1 VRAQRAQAGIRHND
15 ARGVVR
21 NALLLG
27 SENAWLRNNVS
38 TLPFVRRAVN
48 RFMPGEQLEDAL
60 AASAELQRL
69 GIGAVLTRLG
79 ENITDVAAADET
91 AGHYITVARE
101 ARARS
106 LDCHISVKLTQL
118 GLDVDPQHCQANLL
132 TLADETARQ
141 GINLWIDM
149 EQSSYVERT
158 LDMRRAL
165 RVHPHAGVCL
175 QAYLYRTADD
185 LASLLPLGGG
195 IRLVKGAYREPSN
208 IAYPRKKDVDENYF
222 RLATQLLA
230 ATATGLRP
238 VFGTHDRQLIDRI
251 LRHAEELR
259 IARDAY
265 EFHLLFGI
273 QRDEQ
278 LRLAQAG
285 HRVKTLISYGE
296 QWFPWYM
303 RRLAERPANLM
314 FVAKSMFSN

>member
-1 VRAQRAQAGIRHND
+1 M
-15 ARGVVR
+15 
-21 NALLLG
+21 
-27 SENAWLRNNVS
+27 S

-48 RFMPGEQLEDAL
+48 RFMPGERMADAL

-79 ENITDVAAADET
+79 ENIRDVAAADET
-91 AGHYITVARE
+91 AQHYITVARE
-101 ARARS
+101 VRARS

-118 GLDVDPQHCQANLL
+118 GQDVDPQHCQANLL
-132 TLADETARQ
+132 TLADETARD
-141 GINLWIDM
+141 GVHLWIDM

-158 LDMRRAL
+158 LDMRRSL
-165 RVHPHAGVCL
+165 RAYPHAGVCL

-185 LASLLPLGGG
+185 LASIIPLGGG
-195 IRLVKGAYREPSN
+195 IRLVKGAYREPPAM
-208 IAYPRKKDVDENYF
+208 AYPRKKDVDENYF
-222 RLATQLLA
+222 RLAAQMLA

-238 VFGTHDRQLIDRI
+238 VFGTHDRELIDRI
-251 LRHAEELR
+251 RRHAEASR
-259 IARDAY
+259 ISRDAY

-273 QRDEQ
+273 QRGEQ
-278 LRLAQAG
+278 VRLAQAG

-314 FVAKSMFSN
+314 FVAKSIWSR

>member
-1 VRAQRAQAGIRHND
+1 MPPMGFVRS
-15 ARGVVR
+15 
-21 NALLLG
+21 ALLVG
-27 SENAWLRNNVS
+27 SENAWLRQHLS

-48 RFMPGEQLEDAL
+48 RFMPGEQLDDAL
-60 AASAELQRL
+60 AAAADLQRQ
-69 GIGAVLTRLG
+69 GIGALLTRLG
-79 ENITDVAAADET
+79 ENIKDVAAADET
-91 AGHYITVARE
+91 TAHYITVARE

-132 TLADETARQ
+132 TLADETQRQ

-165 RVHPHAGVCL
+165 RAYPHAGVCL

-185 LASLLPLGGG
+185 LASLISLGGG
-195 IRLVKGAYREPSN
+195 IRLVKGAYREPPN
-208 IAYPRKKDVDENYF
+208 VAYPRKKDVDENYF
-222 RLATQLLA
+222 RLSAQLLA
-230 ATATGLRP
+230 ATTTGVRP
-238 VFGTHDRQLIDRI
+238 VFGTHDQQLIDRI
-251 LRHAEELR
+251 RRQAQQSR
-259 IARDAY
+259 VARDAY

-273 QRDEQ
+273 QRGEQ
-278 LRLAQAG
+278 ARLAQAG

-314 FVAKSMFSN
+314 FVAKSIFSN